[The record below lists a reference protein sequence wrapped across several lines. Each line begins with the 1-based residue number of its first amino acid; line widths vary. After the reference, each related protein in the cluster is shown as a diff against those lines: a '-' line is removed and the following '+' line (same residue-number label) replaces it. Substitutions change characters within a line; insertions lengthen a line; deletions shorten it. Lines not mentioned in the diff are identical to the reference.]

1 VPSIYTM
8 MDISRWALEA
18 SQRQL
23 STVSHNVANVNTEG
37 YSRQETVQTTRNPEY
52 TANGWYGRGVKTSS
66 VIQHVDKLLQ
76 ERITD
81 KLSTKEY
88 SDKRLSQLKRLE
100 TLMNET
106 GDTGLGEQITA
117 FFKAWQ
123 DLSNNPESSAVRQV
137 LKETTDNLTTRF
149 QTIMRDITQVKR
161 DYDTYMDGAVTEI
174 NGICQRI
181 AQLNDQISLAE
192 AGGQPAND
200 LRDQRI
206 NQVNDLSKLMNIQWF
221 ETADGTITVLGGE
234 GKTLVQA
241 SYPGDNDTPPLSY
254 GPVSGYS
261 DNQVVWQN
269 LGLVMT
275 SDEVTGGSLGAW
287 LEMREVEVPL
297 MENFLN
303 DLAKQMVWQVNSQHS
318 QGVGLSK
325 FTDVTGSYLSPD
337 ETTDFND
344 SSNTLAFADK
354 IEDGSFDLWVYE
366 SGTRRKYT
374 ITVNASDD
382 LETLKDRINST
393 VNPSLN
399 ASENPVA
406 TLVDD
411 KQLRIH
417 ATGGI
422 EFAFANDTSNVLA
435 ALGINTYFDGYTAG
449 TITLNSVVEGDERYI
464 AAGRLLTDGEH
475 ASGDNKNA
483 LDIAD
488 IKDQDTMTNQTETF
502 NEAVVSWAST
512 LGTKVSATNDSYDFS
527 EKSYNELQ
535 NLRDN
540 VSAVNLDEEMVK
552 MIKFQRSY
560 QMAAKVVTTADTLL
574 ATLIELKR

>member
-1 VPSIYTM
+1 MPSIYTM

-52 TANGWYGRGVKTSS
+52 TASGWYGRGVKTVN
-66 VIQHVDKLLQ
+66 VIQHVDKMLQ

-81 KLSTKEY
+81 KLSAKEY

-161 DYDTYMDGAVTEI
+161 DYDTYLDGAVTEI

-181 AQLNDQISLAE
+181 AELNDQISLAE
-192 AGGQPAND
+192 AGGNPAND
-200 LRDQRI
+200 LRDQRTVQI
-206 NQVNDLSKLMNIQWF
+206 NNLSKFMNTQWF
-221 ETADGTITVLGGE
+221 EIGDGTVTVLGGE
-234 GKTLVQA
+234 GKTLVQG
-241 SYPGDNDTPPLSY
+241 SYPDEDDTLPLSY
-254 GPVSGYS
+254 GPVSGYT

-269 LGLVMT
+269 LNLVMT
-275 SDEVTGGSLGAW
+275 SSDVTGGSLGAW
-287 LEMREVEVPL
+287 LQMREVEVPQ
-297 MENFLN
+297 MESFLN
-303 DLAKQMVWQVNSQHS
+303 DLAKEMIWQVNSQHS
-318 QGVGLSK
+318 QGVGLNK

-344 SSNTLAFADK
+344 SSNSLTFADK
-354 IEDGSFDLWVYE
+354 IEDGSFDIWVYE

-374 ITVNASDD
+374 ITVKASDD
-382 LETLKDRINST
+382 LETLMNRINST

-406 TLVDD
+406 SLVDD
-411 KQLRIH
+411 KQLRLH

-422 EFAFANDTSNVLA
+422 EFAFANDSSNVLA
-435 ALGINTYFDGYTAG
+435 ALGINTFFNGSSAG
-449 TITLNSVVEGDERYI
+449 TIELNSMVDEDERYI
-464 AAGRLLTDGEH
+464 AAGRLLSDGEH

-488 IKDQDTMTNQTETF
+488 LNDADTMSDGTETF

-512 LGTKVSATNDSYDFS
+512 LGTKVSATDDSYNFAD
-527 EKSYNELQ
+527 KSYNELQ
-535 NLRDN
+535 DIRDN